1 MSFRGR
7 PADEEFPFT
16 ETLAA
21 AAGGATGADMGPCPI
36 RRCGRGLAALS
47 GSEIAQTPDFQDF
60 AMQDYS
66 PSASVENA
74 IALQK
79 FGVGQPVLRKED
91 DTLVRGKGKY
101 TDDFDL
107 PGQAY
112 AWFVRSSH
120 AHGIIKGIDTSAAK
134 AMPGVLGVWTGAD
147 LVSAGYGPYTCG
159 LPLKSRDGTPLLQ
172 TNRTALM
179 SDKVRYVGDPAA
191 FVVAETLAQA
201 RDAAEAVVL
210 DIEPL
215 PAVTEAAEAAKPGAP
230 QLYGHI
236 PNNVA
241 LDYHYGDA
249 AKVEAAFA
257 GAAHVTKLDI
267 TNTRVA
273 VVAME
278 PRAALASYDKT
289 SERYTI
295 QVPTQGVAGNRT
307 NLAKNLLR
315 VANDKV
321 HLLTANVGGSFG
333 MKNINYPEYICILH
347 AAKSL
352 GRPVKWTDERST
364 SFLSD
369 SHGRAQQIHA
379 ELALDAEGKFLAV
392 KVSGYGNLGAYITG
406 VAPSPL
412 SLNVG
417 KNISSVYRTPLLSV
431 DIKTVLTN
439 TTLMG
444 AYRGAGRPEANY
456 FMERLIDRAADEM
469 GINRLTLRKRNFI
482 KPAQM
487 PFAASSGV
495 TYDSGDF
502 HGVFNKALEISD
514 HAGFAKRKKESRKRG
529 KLRGIAVGSY
539 LEVTA
544 PPGVELGK
552 IVFEDDGSVKLI
564 TGTLDYGQGH
574 ATPFAQVMADQ
585 LGVPFEAVK
594 LEQGDSDLVHTGNGT
609 GGSRSITASGM
620 AIVEASKLVIEKGK
634 KAAAH
639 LMEAAE
645 GDIEFAKGRFT
656 IAGTDRSIDIM
667 ELARRL
673 REGKMPDGVPS
684 SLDVDHTTKEVP
696 STFPNGCHVAEVEI
710 DPETGVM
717 QIVRYTGVNDFGTI
731 VNPMLVAGQLHGGV
745 AQGIGQALMEK
756 VSYDSSGQP
765 ITGSFMDYAMPRA
778 EDIPMMA
785 VGDHP
790 VPAKSNPLGTKGCG
804 EAGCAGSLS
813 TIVNAAL
820 DALSEFGIAHI
831 DMPLTSE
838 RIWRAIQDAK
848 AKVA

>member
-1 MSFRGR
+1 
-7 PADEEFPFT
+7 
-16 ETLAA
+16 
-21 AAGGATGADMGPCPI
+21 
-36 RRCGRGLAALS
+36 
-47 GSEIAQTPDFQDF
+47 
-60 AMQDYS
+60 MQDYS

-112 AWFVRSSH
+112 AWIVRSSH
-120 AHGIIKGIDTSAAK
+120 AHGIIEGIDTSAAK

-147 LVSAGYGPYTCG
+147 LASAGYGPYTCG
-159 LPLKSRDGTPLLQ
+159 LPLKNRDGTPLKQ

-179 SDKVRYVGDPAA
+179 SDKVRYVGDPVA
-191 FVVAETLAQA
+191 FVVAETLTQA

-215 PAVTEAAEAAKPGAP
+215 PAVTSAEEAAKPGAP
-230 QLYGHI
+230 QLYDHI

-241 LDYHYGDA
+241 LDYHYGDT

-257 GAAHVTKLDI
+257 SAAHVTKLDI

-278 PRAALASYDKT
+278 PRAALASYDKA

-295 QVPTQGVAGNRT
+295 QAPTQGVSGNRT
-307 NLAKNLLR
+307 NLAKNLLK
-315 VANDKV
+315 VPNDKV

-333 MKNINYPEYICILH
+333 MKNINYPEYMCILH
-347 AAKSL
+347 AAKAL

-502 HGVFNKALEISD
+502 QGVFNKALEISD
-514 HAGFAKRKKESRKRG
+514 HAGFARRKKESRKRG

-585 LGVPFEAVK
+585 LGVPFESVK
-594 LEQGDSDLVHTGNGT
+594 LVQGDSDIVHTGNGT

-620 AIVEASKLVIEKGK
+620 AIVEASKLVVEKGK
-634 KAAAH
+634 RAAAH

-645 GDIEFAKGRFT
+645 GDIEFARGRFT

-667 ELARRL
+667 ELARRM
-673 REGKMPDGVPS
+673 REGKMPEGVPS

-710 DPETGVM
+710 DPDTGVVE
-717 QIVRYTGVNDFGTI
+717 IVRYTGVNDFGAI
-731 VNPMLVAGQLHGGV
+731 VNPMLVAGQMHGGV
-745 AQGIGQALMEK
+745 AQGIGQALMEQ

-790 VPAKSNPLGTKGCG
+790 VLAKSNPLGTKGCG
-804 EAGCAGSLS
+804 EAGCAGSLAS
-813 TIVNAAL
+813 IVNAVL
-820 DALSEFGIAHI
+820 DALAEFGIKHI

>member
-1 MSFRGR
+1 
-7 PADEEFPFT
+7 
-16 ETLAA
+16 
-21 AAGGATGADMGPCPI
+21 
-36 RRCGRGLAALS
+36 
-47 GSEIAQTPDFQDF
+47 
-60 AMQDYS
+60 MQDHTS
-66 PSASVENA
+66 SSALENA

-79 FGVGQPVLRKED
+79 FGVGQPVRRKED

-101 TDDFDL
+101 TDDFNL

-112 AWFVRSSH
+112 AWIVRSTH
-120 AHGIIKGIDTSAAK
+120 AHGIIRGIDTSAAK
-134 AMPGVLGVWTGAD
+134 TMPGALGVWTGAD
-147 LVSAGYGPYTCG
+147 LAAANYGPYTCG

-179 SDKVRYVGDPAA
+179 TDKVRYVGDPVA

-201 RDAAEAVVL
+201 RDAAEAVVV
-210 DIEPL
+210 DIDPL
-215 PAVTEAAEAAKPGAP
+215 PAVTEPEEAAKPGAP
-230 QLYGHI
+230 QLYDHI

-241 LDYHYGDA
+241 LDYHYGDT
-249 AKVEAAFA
+249 AKVDAAFA
-257 GAAHVTKLDI
+257 SAAHVTKLDI
-267 TNTRVA
+267 VNTRVA

-278 PRAALASYDKT
+278 PRAGLASYDKA

-295 QVPTQGVAGNRT
+295 QVPTQGVAGNRM
-307 NLAKNLLR
+307 NLARNILKVPNE
-315 VANDKV
+315 KV
-321 HLLTANVGGSFG
+321 HLLTPNVGGSFG
-333 MKNINYPEYICILH
+333 MKNINYPEYLCILH
-347 AAKSL
+347 AAKTL
-352 GRPVKWTDERST
+352 NRPVKWTDERST

-417 KNISSVYRTPLLSV
+417 KNLASVYRTPLMTV

-469 GINRLTLRKRNFI
+469 GVNRLTLRKRNFI

-487 PFAASSGV
+487 PFEASSGV

-502 HGVFNKALEISD
+502 QGVFNKALEISD
-514 HAGFAKRKKESRKRG
+514 HAGFAKRRKESRKRG

-552 IVFEDDGSVKLI
+552 IVFEDEGSVRLI

-574 ATPFAQVMADQ
+574 ATPFAQVLSAQ
-585 LGVPFEAVK
+585 LGVPFESIK
-594 LEQGDSDLVHTGNGT
+594 LEQGDSDLVHTGSGT
-609 GGSRSITASGM
+609 GGSRSITATGM
-620 AIVEASKLVIEKGK
+620 AIVEASRLIIEKGK
-634 KAAAH
+634 RAAAH
-639 LMEAAE
+639 LMEASEA
-645 GDIEFAKGRFT
+645 DIEFANGRFT
-656 IAGTDRSIDIM
+656 IAGTDRSIDII

-673 REGKMPDGVPS
+673 REGKIPEGVPA
-684 SLDVDHTTKEVP
+684 SLDVDHTTEPIP

-710 DPETGVM
+710 DPETGIV

-731 VNPMLVAGQLHGGV
+731 VNPLLVAGQMHGGV
-745 AQGIGQALMEK
+745 AQGIGQALME
-756 VSYDSSGQP
+756 
-765 ITGSFMDYAMPRA
+765 
-778 EDIPMMA
+778 
-785 VGDHP
+785 
-790 VPAKSNPLGTKGCG
+790 
-804 EAGCAGSLS
+804 
-813 TIVNAAL
+813 
-820 DALSEFGIAHI
+820 
-831 DMPLTSE
+831 
-838 RIWRAIQDAK
+838 
-848 AKVA
+848 

>member
-1 MSFRGR
+1 
-7 PADEEFPFT
+7 
-16 ETLAA
+16 
-21 AAGGATGADMGPCPI
+21 
-36 RRCGRGLAALS
+36 
-47 GSEIAQTPDFQDF
+47 
-60 AMQDYS
+60 MQDHTS
-66 PSASVENA
+66 PGSLENA

-79 FGVGQPVLRKED
+79 YGVGQPVRRKED

-101 TDDFDL
+101 TDDFQL

-112 AWFVRSSH
+112 AWIVRSSH
-120 AHGIIKGIDTSAAK
+120 AHGVLRGIDTSAAK
-134 AMPGVLGVWTGAD
+134 AMPGVLGVWTGTD
-147 LVSAGYGPYTCG
+147 LVAAGYGPFTCA
-159 LPLKSRDGTPLLQ
+159 LPLKSRDGTPLHQ

-179 SDKVRYVGDPAA
+179 TDKVRYVGDPVA
-191 FVVAETLAQA
+191 FVVAETLVQA
-201 RDAAEAVVL
+201 RDAAEAVEV
-210 DIEPL
+210 DIDPL
-215 PAVTEAAEAAKPGAP
+215 PSVTDPEEAAQPGAP
-230 QLYGHI
+230 QLYDHI
-236 PNNVA
+236 PDNVA
-241 LDYHYGDA
+241 LDYHFGDTE
-249 AKVEAAFA
+249 KVEQAFKN
-257 GAAHVTKLDI
+257 AAHVTRLDI
-267 TNTRVA
+267 LNTRVA

-278 PRAALASYDKT
+278 PRAALASYDKP
-289 SERYTI
+289 SERFTI
-295 QVPTQGVAGNRT
+295 QVPTQGVAANRVG
-307 NLAKNLLR
+307 LAKNILK
-315 VANDKV
+315 VPNDKV

-347 AAKSL
+347 AAKAL

-369 SHGRAQQIHA
+369 SHGRAQKVHC

-392 KVSGYGNLGAYITG
+392 KISGYGNLGAYITG
-406 VAPSPL
+406 VAPQPL
-412 SLNVG
+412 SLNIG
-417 KNISSVYRTPLLSV
+417 KNLGSVYRTPAMTV

-502 HGVFNKALEISD
+502 QGVFDKALDISD
-514 HAGFAKRKKESRKRG
+514 HANFAKRRKESRKRG

-544 PPGVELGK
+544 PPNVELGK
-552 IVFEDDGSVKLI
+552 IVFEDDGSVKII

-574 ATPFAQVMADQ
+574 ATPFAQVLATH
-585 LGVPFEAVK
+585 LGVPFERIT

-620 AIVEASKLVIEKGK
+620 AIVEASQLIVEKGK
-634 KAAAH
+634 RAAAH

-645 GDIEFAKGRFT
+645 GDIEFAGGQFT

-667 ELARRL
+667 ELAKRV
-673 REGKMPDGVPS
+673 REGQMPEDVPS
-684 SLDVDHTTKEVP
+684 SLDVDHTSGPVP

-710 DPETGVM
+710 DPETGVVE
-717 QIVRYTGVNDFGTI
+717 IVRYTGVNDFGTV

-745 AQGIGQALMEK
+745 AQGIGQAFMEC
-756 VSYDSSGQP
+756 VSYDANGQP
-765 ITGSFMDYAMPRA
+765 ITGSFMDYALPRA
-778 EDIPMMA
+778 EDIPLMQI
-785 VGDHP
+785 GDHP

-813 TIVNAAL
+813 TLTNAVL
-820 DALSEFGIAHI
+820 DALSELGITHL
-831 DMPLTSE
+831 DMPLTTE
-838 RIWRAIQDAK
+838 RVWRAIRDAK
-848 AKVA
+848 TKAA

>member
-1 MSFRGR
+1 
-7 PADEEFPFT
+7 
-16 ETLAA
+16 
-21 AAGGATGADMGPCPI
+21 
-36 RRCGRGLAALS
+36 
-47 GSEIAQTPDFQDF
+47 
-60 AMQDYS
+60 MQDYTS
-66 PSASVENA
+66 SNTQDNA

-79 FGVGQPVLRKED
+79 FGVGQPVRRKED

-101 TDDFDL
+101 TDDFSL
-107 PGQAY
+107 PGQVY
-112 AWFVRSSH
+112 AWIVRSSH
-120 AHGIIKGIDTSAAK
+120 AHGIIRGIDTAAAK

-147 LVSAGYGPYTCG
+147 LASADYGPYTCG
-159 LPLKSRDGTPLLQ
+159 LPLKSRDGSPLLQ
-172 TNRTALM
+172 TNRPALV
-179 SDKVRYVGDPAA
+179 SDKVRFVGDPVA

-201 RDAAEAVVL
+201 RDAGEAVVL
-210 DIEPL
+210 DIDPL
-215 PAVTEAAEAAKPGAP
+215 PSVTSAEEAAKPGAP
-230 QLYGHI
+230 QLYDHI

-241 LDYHYGDA
+241 LDYHFGDA
-249 AKVEAAFA
+249 VKVEAAFA
-257 GAAHVTKLDI
+257 EAAHVTRLDI
-267 TNTRVA
+267 VNTRVA

-278 PRAALASYDKT
+278 PRAALASYDKA

-307 NLAKNLLR
+307 TLAKNLLK
-315 VANDKV
+315 VPNEKV

-333 MKNINYPEYICILH
+333 MKNISYPEYICILH
-347 AAKSL
+347 AAKVL
-352 GRPVKWTDERST
+352 GRPVRWTDERST

-369 SHGRAQQIHA
+369 SHGRAQQIHC
-379 ELALDAEGKFLAV
+379 ELALDREGRFLAV
-392 KVSGYGNLGAYITG
+392 KVSGYGNLGAYISG
-406 VAPSPL
+406 VAPVPL

-417 KNISSVYRTPLLSV
+417 KNLASVYRTPLMSV

-456 FMERLIDRAADEM
+456 FMERLIDRAADEI
-469 GINRLTLRKRNFI
+469 GIDRLTLRKRNFI

-502 HGVFNKALEISD
+502 HGVFSKALDISD
-514 HAGFAKRKKESRKRG
+514 HAGFARRKKESRKRG
-529 KLRGIAVGSY
+529 LLRGIAIGCY

-544 PPGVELGK
+544 PPGAELGK
-552 IVFEDDGSVKLI
+552 IVFEDDGSVRLI

-574 ATPFAQVMADQ
+574 ATPFAQVLCAE
-585 LGVPFEAVK
+585 LGVPFESVK
-594 LEQGDSDLVHTGNGT
+594 LEQGDSDIVHTGNGT

-620 AIVEASKLVIEKGK
+620 AIVEASKLIIEKGK
-634 KAAAH
+634 RAAAH

-645 GDIEFAKGRFT
+645 GDIEFGHGRFT
-656 IAGTDRSIDIM
+656 IAGTDRSIDII

-673 REGKMPDGVPS
+673 REGKLPEGVPS
-684 SLDVDHTTKEVP
+684 SLDVDHTTEGVP

-710 DPETGVM
+710 DPETGIV

-745 AQGIGQALMEK
+745 AQGIGQALMEC

-778 EDIPMMA
+778 EDIPTMA

-813 TIVNAAL
+813 TIVNAVI

-831 DMPLTSE
+831 DMPLTPE
-838 RIWRAIQDAK
+838 RVWRAIQDAK

>member
-1 MSFRGR
+1 M
-7 PADEEFPFT
+7 
-16 ETLAA
+16 
-21 AAGGATGADMGPCPI
+21 
-36 RRCGRGLAALS
+36 
-47 GSEIAQTPDFQDF
+47 QDF
-60 AMQDYS
+60 TSSNAQD
-66 PSASVENA
+66 NA

-79 FGVGQPVLRKED
+79 FGVGQPVRRKED

-101 TDDFDL
+101 TDDFSL
-107 PGQAY
+107 PGQVY
-112 AWFVRSSH
+112 AWIVRSSH
-120 AHGIIKGIDTSAAK
+120 AHGILRGIDTEAAK

-147 LVSAGYGPYTCG
+147 LASANYGPYTCG
-159 LPLKSRDGTPLLQ
+159 LPLKSRDGSPLLQ

-179 SDKVRYVGDPAA
+179 TDKVRYVGDPVA
-191 FVVAETLAQA
+191 FVVAETQAQA

-210 DIEPL
+210 DIDPL
-215 PAVTEAAEAAKPGAP
+215 PAVTGAEEAAGPGAP
-230 QLYGHI
+230 QLYDHI

-249 AKVEAAFA
+249 AKVAAAFA
-257 GAAHVTKLDI
+257 DAAHVTRLDI
-267 TNTRVA
+267 VNTRVA

-278 PRAALASYDKT
+278 PRAALASYDKA

-295 QVPTQGVAGNRT
+295 QVPTQGVAGNRNT
-307 NLAKNLLR
+307 LAKNLLK
-315 VANDKV
+315 VPNEKV

-347 AAKSL
+347 AAKAL

-369 SHGRAQQIHA
+369 SHGRAQQIHC
-379 ELALDAEGKFLAV
+379 ELALDRGGRFLAV

-417 KNISSVYRTPLLSV
+417 KNLASVYRTPLMSI

-469 GINRLTLRKRNFI
+469 GIDRLTLRKRNFI

-502 HGVFNKALEISD
+502 HGVFNKALEMSD
-514 HAGFAKRKKESRKRG
+514 HAGFARRKKDSRKRG
-529 KLRGIAVGSY
+529 LLRGIAIGSY

-552 IVFEDDGSVKLI
+552 IVFEDDGSVRLI

-574 ATPFAQVMADQ
+574 ATPFAQVLCAE
-585 LGVPFEAVK
+585 LGVPFGSVK
-594 LEQGDSDLVHTGNGT
+594 LEQGDSDIVHTGNGT

-620 AIVEASKLVIEKGK
+620 AIVEASKLIIEKGK
-634 KAAAH
+634 RAAAH

-645 GDIEFAKGRFT
+645 GDIEFDHGRFT
-656 IAGTDRSIDIM
+656 IAGTDRSIDII
-667 ELARRL
+667 ELARRM
-673 REGKMPDGVPS
+673 REGKMPEGVPS
-684 SLDVDHTTKEVP
+684 SLDVDHTTESVP

-710 DPETGVM
+710 DPETGTV

-745 AQGIGQALMEK
+745 AQGIGQALMEC
-756 VSYDSSGQP
+756 VSYDSNGQP
-765 ITGSFMDYAMPRA
+765 VTGSFMDYAMPRA
-778 EDIPMMA
+778 GDIPLMA

-813 TIVNAAL
+813 TVVNAVI
-820 DALSEFGIAHI
+820 DALSEFGVAHI
-831 DMPLTSE
+831 DMPLTPE
-838 RIWRAIQDAK
+838 RVWRAIRDAK
-848 AKVA
+848 ARVA

>member
-1 MSFRGR
+1 
-7 PADEEFPFT
+7 
-16 ETLAA
+16 
-21 AAGGATGADMGPCPI
+21 
-36 RRCGRGLAALS
+36 
-47 GSEIAQTPDFQDF
+47 
-60 AMQDYS
+60 MQDHTS
-66 PSASVENA
+66 PGSLENA

-79 FGVGQPVLRKED
+79 HGVGQPVRRKED

-101 TDDFDL
+101 TDDFQL

-112 AWFVRSSH
+112 AWIVRSSH
-120 AHGIIKGIDTSAAK
+120 AHGVLRGIDTSAAK
-134 AMPGVLGVWTGAD
+134 AMPGVIGVWTGTD
-147 LVSAGYGPYTCG
+147 LVAAGYGPFTCA
-159 LPLKSRDGTPLLQ
+159 LPLKSRDGTPLHQ

-179 SDKVRYVGDPAA
+179 TDKVRYVGDPVA
-191 FVVAETLAQA
+191 FVVAETLVQA
-201 RDAAEAVVL
+201 RDAAEAVEV
-210 DIEPL
+210 DIDPL
-215 PAVTEAAEAAKPGAP
+215 PSVTDPEEAAQPGAP
-230 QLYGHI
+230 QLYDHI

-241 LDYHYGDA
+241 LDYHFGDTE
-249 AKVEAAFA
+249 KVEQAFKN
-257 GAAHVTKLDI
+257 AAHVTKLDI
-267 TNTRVA
+267 LNTRVA

-278 PRAALASYDKT
+278 PRAALASYDKA
-289 SERYTI
+289 SERFTI
-295 QVPTQGVAGNRT
+295 QVPTQGVAANRVG
-307 NLAKNLLR
+307 LAKNILK
-315 VANDKV
+315 VPNDKV

-333 MKNINYPEYICILH
+333 MKNINYPEYVCILH
-347 AAKSL
+347 AAKAL

-369 SHGRAQQIHA
+369 SHGRAQKVHC

-392 KVSGYGNLGAYITG
+392 KISGYGNLGAYITG
-406 VAPSPL
+406 VAPQPL
-412 SLNVG
+412 SLNIG
-417 KNISSVYRTPLLSV
+417 KNLGSVYRTPAMTV

-502 HGVFNKALEISD
+502 QGVFDKALDISD
-514 HAGFAKRKKESRKRG
+514 HANFAKRRKESRKRG

-544 PPGVELGK
+544 PPNVELGK
-552 IVFEDDGSVKLI
+552 IVFEDDGSVKII

-574 ATPFAQVMADQ
+574 ATPFAQVLATH
-585 LGVPFEAVK
+585 LGVPFERVK

-620 AIVEASKLVIEKGK
+620 AIVEASQLIVEKGK
-634 KAAAH
+634 RAAAH

-645 GDIEFAKGRFT
+645 GDIEFAGGQFT

-667 ELARRL
+667 ELARRV
-673 REGKMPDGVPS
+673 REGQMPEDVPS
-684 SLDVDHTTKEVP
+684 SLDVDHTSGPVP

-710 DPETGVM
+710 DPDTGVVE
-717 QIVRYTGVNDFGTI
+717 IVGYTGVNDFGTV

-745 AQGIGQALMEK
+745 AQGIGQAFMEC
-756 VSYDSSGQP
+756 VSYDANGQP
-765 ITGSFMDYAMPRA
+765 ITGSFMDYALPRA
-778 EDIPMMA
+778 EDIPLMQI
-785 VGDHP
+785 GDHP

-813 TIVNAAL
+813 TLTNAVL
-820 DALSEFGIAHI
+820 DALSELGITHI
-831 DMPLTSE
+831 DMPLTPE
-838 RIWRAIQDAK
+838 RVWRAIQDAK
-848 AKVA
+848 TTAA

>member
-1 MSFRGR
+1 
-7 PADEEFPFT
+7 
-16 ETLAA
+16 
-21 AAGGATGADMGPCPI
+21 
-36 RRCGRGLAALS
+36 
-47 GSEIAQTPDFQDF
+47 
-60 AMQDYS
+60 MQDYS

-112 AWFVRSSH
+112 AWIVRSSH
-120 AHGIIKGIDTSAAK
+120 AHGVIKGIDTSTAK
-134 AMPGVLGVWTGAD
+134 AMPGVVGVWTGAD

-159 LPLKSRDGTPLLQ
+159 LPLKNRDGTPLLQ

-179 SDKVRYVGDPAA
+179 SDKVRYVGDPVA

-215 PAVTEAAEAAKPGAP
+215 PAVTSAEEAAKLGAP
-230 QLYGHI
+230 QLYDHI

-241 LDYHYGDA
+241 LDYHYGDT
-249 AKVEAAFA
+249 AKVEAAFD

-278 PRAALASYDKT
+278 PRAALASYDRK

-307 NLAKNLLR
+307 NLAKNLLK
-315 VANDKV
+315 VPNDKV

-333 MKNINYPEYICILH
+333 MKNINYPEYMCILH
-347 AAKSL
+347 AAKAL

-379 ELALDAEGKFLAV
+379 ELALDPEGKFLAV
-392 KVSGYGNLGAYITG
+392 KISGYGNLGAYITG

-417 KNISSVYRTPLLSV
+417 KNIASVYRTPLLSV

-502 HGVFNKALEISD
+502 QGVFNKALEVSD
-514 HAGFAKRKKESRKRG
+514 HANFAKRKKESRKRG

-574 ATPFAQVMADQ
+574 ATPFAQVMSDQ

-594 LEQGDSDLVHTGNGT
+594 LMQGDSDIVHTGNGT

-639 LMEAAE
+639 LMEASE
-645 GDIEFAKGRFT
+645 GDIEFAHGRFT

-667 ELARRL
+667 ELSRRL
-673 REGKMPDGVPS
+673 REDKMPEGVPS

-696 STFPNGCHVAEVEI
+696 STFPNGCHVSEVEI
-710 DPETGVM
+710 DPDTGVV

-745 AQGIGQALMEK
+745 AQGIGQALMEC
-756 VSYDSSGQP
+756 VSYDESGQP

-813 TIVNAAL
+813 TIVNAVI
-820 DALSEFGIAHI
+820 DALSEFGIGHI